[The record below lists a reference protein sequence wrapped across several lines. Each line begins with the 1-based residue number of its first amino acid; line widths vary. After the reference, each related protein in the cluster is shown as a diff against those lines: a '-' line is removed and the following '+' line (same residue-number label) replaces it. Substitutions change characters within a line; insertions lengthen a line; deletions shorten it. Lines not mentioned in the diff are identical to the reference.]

1 MLTTNFMSL
10 LIQRRSAR
18 RRLLRAEA
26 VQKLVD
32 SVSESLGLVVVS
44 DAHLPESGATQAY
57 SLMNRSEKVDSNWSG
72 SLRMNRGPWFSV
84 PCARIP
90 RILGRSRVSERLRDE
105 GREAQRQTTP
115 SGIAA
120 RFFVISARIHCV
132 AAFPAPD
139 QEPIQRPIPQRAIGS
154 LVVAAGIRF
163 SSLACIS
170 G

>member
-1 MLTTNFMSL
+1 VIALD
-10 LIQRRSAR
+10 R
-18 RRLLRAEA
+18 
-26 VQKLVD
+26 
-32 SVSESLGLVVVS
+32 GL
-44 DAHLPESGATQAY
+44 
-57 SLMNRSEKVDSNWSG
+57 
-72 SLRMNRGPWFSV
+72 WFSIHSA
-84 PCARIP
+84 PRA
-90 RILGRSRVSERLRDE
+90 RILGRSRVSERLGDE

-120 RFFVISARIHCV
+120 RFFVISARVHCV